1 MYRKVT
7 PADDG
12 TTVPDLATEVSNLDA
27 LMTEVSL
34 AAGRATIT
42 VCGHDD
48 GDPELVAIRP
58 LAVQASAQ
66 REGVDWQE
74 HTDAVIFAWPVSP

>member
-12 TTVPDLATEVSNLDA
+12 TTVPDLATEVSNLDV

-34 AAGRATIT
+34 AAGR
-42 VCGHDD
+42 GHDH
-48 GDPELVAIRP
+48 
-58 LAVQASAQ
+58 
-66 REGVDWQE
+66 GVR
-74 HTDAVIFAWPVSP
+74 VRRRRS